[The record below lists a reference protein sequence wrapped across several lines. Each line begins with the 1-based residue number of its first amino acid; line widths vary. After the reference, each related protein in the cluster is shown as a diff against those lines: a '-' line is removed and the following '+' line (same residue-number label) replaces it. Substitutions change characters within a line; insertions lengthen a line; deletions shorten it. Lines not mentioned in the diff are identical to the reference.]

1 MIDST
6 DFLVQLCAL
15 AEGQWGQVALAQI
28 ADQVP
33 APVIEHWHRVG
44 IVEPVIDGVVRVR
57 AGARHPFP
65 RLYAAWLRLDPE
77 PAWLRTPPTLAV
89 VSHRSAARLYRV
101 LDHTTSV
108 PEFTAAAPALQP
120 TDAVVHRAPLREQD
134 RRVIA
139 GLPVTSPARTLVDL
153 STGAGLDLAELG
165 RIAQALIA
173 QSWTTADQLAG
184 DLTDV
189 FTHLGAPRDG
199 DKWLHAAL
207 DASTAA

>member
-1 MIDST
+1 MIDSPE
-6 DFLVQLCAL
+6 FLVQLCAL
-15 AEGQWGQVALAQI
+15 AEGQWGQVGLAQI

-33 APVIEHWHRVG
+33 APVIEHWQRVG
-44 IVEPVIDGVVRVR
+44 IIEPVIDGVVRVR

-77 PAWLRTPPTLAV
+77 PAWLRTLPTIPV
-89 VSHRSAARLYRV
+89 VSRRSAARLYRV
-101 LDHTTSV
+101 LDHTASA
-108 PEFTAAAPALQP
+108 PEFTAAALPLQS
-120 TDAVVHRAPLREQD
+120 TDVHRAPLREQD

-153 STGAGLDLAELG
+153 STDTGLDLAELG

-173 QSWTTADQLAG
+173 QNWTTADQLAG